1 MSWSCCN
8 PRGECRMGPGCPAG
22 VLFEQQTK
30 PAARNGVPTVDLSRV
45 QLAAKPK
52 HKPERGLVAAVLLA
66 FVKGAVL
73 ALAVWGL
80 IFALLLLSGYEV
92 AGPPTTTK
100 TKQVTT

>member
-1 MSWSCCN
+1 
-8 PRGECRMGPGCPAG
+8 MGPGCPAG

-45 QLAAKPK
+45 QLAK
-52 HKPERGLVAAVLLA
+52 HKPERGLVAAALLA
-66 FVKGAVL
+66 LVKGAVL

-80 IFALLLLSGYEV
+80 IFALLLLSGYEAAV
-92 AGPPTTTK
+92 PPTTTK